1 MAGTYYKYAER
12 EADSYVNWAEIGKN
26 MSDMLANEN
35 KVREEKKTAIDQA
48 SREFGEILA
57 NAPQGENRLMNEWAL
72 KFGGNAQSAR
82 LMQDKLLKSG
92 QLKLNDYLVMRQNV
106 TDGTTNAF
114 NLVKDFQDDFKEM
127 WQRMQDDV
135 SSGSEQYF
143 AKEVESF
150 GDFNKTDLY
159 INPTDGKVSIAYKDK
174 EIIDGKEVYTMSKNP
189 NKFSE
194 INALRNRFK
203 LRVDKY
209 KLPTQM
215 DAVVASFGAQIT
227 ALQEVKAQM
236 FVEGRIKET
245 ENILDKKG
253 LPEDANGVVMK
264 FKDAETKI
272 LQSQISNPF
281 NAASVLDDWKNIAP
295 NGKPYDYTWDPAE
308 AAANPE
314 LILFKNEAGKPL
326 PVLSAEQQK
335 DALETLRLE
344 ARMRYVYKEEVKV
357 TGQLER
363 RDAPQRTPITSTEK
377 DIKDENDL
385 ALNFSRQTS
394 YLMSGTDE
402 QKAAAVAYFRGKG
415 ADIDS
420 RADGIYLA
428 NERGEMVVFK
438 NKGNTTSVA
447 SSIVGP
453 LLSATKTNLSDT
465 KVTKY
470 FPKFIGQTFNTTAAG
485 KGTVEVETEDFSG
498 EIKNYTDKNTR
509 INIITDSPKETAL
522 KLGASYNKL
531 GFKFEGKTTGMFN
544 QNDFIKITAPNG
556 TVSELIPVDNKDNV
570 DIINQFIIDNRSDEK
585 AKSVFKSSKAPR

>member
-35 KVREEKKTAIDQA
+35 KVREEKKAAIDQA

-135 SSGSEQYF
+135 SAGSEQYF

-281 NAASVLDDWKNIAP
+281 DAASVLDDWKNIAP

-363 RDAPQRTPITSTEK
+363 RDAPQRPQPQQWQ
-377 DIKDENDL
+377 DE
-385 ALNFSRQTS
+385 AYKKSKEAET
-394 YLMSGTDE
+394 
-402 QKAAAVAYFRGKG
+402 AAG
-415 ADIDS
+415 AWNQLFT
-420 RADGIYLA
+420 G
-428 NERGEMVVFK
+428 
-438 NKGNTTSVA
+438 
-447 SSIVGP
+447 
-453 LLSATKTNLSDT
+453 
-465 KVTKY
+465 
-470 FPKFIGQTFNTTAAG
+470 TTAAD
-485 KGTVEVETEDFSG
+485 KTAAANILLGTPKAIDQKLVGITTPKAGVVKLQYANPANNRTISMIDASGNPMSLANWAAIGVELHGVTDRNKAMRAGGGGSG
-498 EIKNYTDKNTR
+498 YGN
-509 INIITDSPKETAL
+509 ITDW
-522 KLGASYNKL
+522 N
-531 GFKFEGKTTGMFN
+531 
-544 QNDFIKITAPNG
+544 
-556 TVSELIPVDNKDNV
+556 TVSAEREGATSREEPTTPTTP
-570 DIINQFIIDNRSDEK
+570 STP
-585 AKSVFKSSKAPR
+585 AKPLYQTLGNLNIGVPNYSTK